1 MICAINFGSD
11 TIWICHS
18 FPDHTTFV
26 SCYESETSS
35 LHTKFSKYDSVV
47 NNVVVSSLFNLEKM
61 MVSVL
66 QVRGLDRPVGRGND
80 GCVGNPPPPPTG
92 PLVPFFG
99 YVN

>member
-11 TIWICHS
+11 TIWICHR
-18 FPDHTTFV
+18 FPDHTTSV

-66 QVRGLDRPVGRGND
+66 QVRGLDRPVGRGERRV
-80 GCVGNPPPPPTG
+80 CWQPPPPPQQAHWS
-92 PLVPFFG
+92 PFLVM
-99 YVN
+99 